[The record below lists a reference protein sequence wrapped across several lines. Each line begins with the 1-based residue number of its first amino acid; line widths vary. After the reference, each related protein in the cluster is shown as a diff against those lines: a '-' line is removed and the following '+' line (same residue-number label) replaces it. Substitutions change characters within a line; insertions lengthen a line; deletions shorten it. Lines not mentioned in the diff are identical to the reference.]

1 MGVSGVPLRFGAWM
15 LALSLS
21 FTAVGCLSPL
31 NKQSV
36 ALSSATTPVVTQAAS
51 AYQGANALHNL
62 REDYDA
68 VQQFDDPNQVYNPRN
83 TQPLLSD
90 KDLHARLAVLSA
102 FQLYAKTLVAIT
114 NNTDSPELQAASKSL
129 GDSLTANVN
138 TIAPS
143 IETAAGITP
152 AVASTTETTV
162 TNTSGNTTTTTTST
176 STTPAP
182 VITQGAQ
189 NAAAVAIDALGQ
201 YLVSRKIKK
210 ELPAK
215 IEAMDPHVQTL
226 CKLLEDDIGILQD
239 QEKRDYDRIIDLQ
252 TLFLRENKTMDPLER
267 RTEIMKLP
275 EIARQQQA
283 AEQQLSGLHGAI
295 VRLELTH
302 HALAAEAQGNN
313 PEGLKD
319 KLADLESAAGDLG
332 KFYSSVSA
340 EGENKSAKGE
350 AK

>member
-1 MGVSGVPLRFGAWM
+1 MQPRRERIAVGVSGVPLRFGAWM

-21 FTAVGCLSPL
+21 LSATGCLSPL

-36 ALSSATTPVVTQAAS
+36 ALSAATTPVVEQAAA

-62 REDYDA
+62 RQDYDA
-68 VQQFDDPNQVYNPRN
+68 TQQFDDPNQVYNPKN
-83 TQPLLSD
+83 NQPLLSD
-90 KDLHARLAVLSA
+90 KDLHARLVVLYA

-114 NNTDSPELQAASKSL
+114 NNTDSPELQAASQSL
-129 GDSLTANVN
+129 GSSLTANAN
-138 TIAPS
+138 TIVPS
-143 IETAAGITP
+143 IESAAGLTP
-152 AVASTTETTV
+152 AVGSTTTTV
-162 TNTSGNTTTTTTST
+162 TATTTTTTTS
-176 STTPAP
+176 PAP
-182 VITQGAQ
+182 VITQGGQ
-189 NAAAVAIDALGQ
+189 NAAVAAIDALGQ

-226 CKLLEDDIGILQD
+226 CKLLEDDISILQD

-267 RTEIMKLP
+267 RTQIMTLP
-275 EIARQQQA
+275 EIARQQKA
-283 AEQQLSGLHGAI
+283 AEQNLSGLQNAI
-295 VRLELTH
+295 TRLELTH

-313 PEGLKD
+313 PEGLKE

-332 KFYSSVSA
+332 KFYSSLSA
-340 EGENKSAKGE
+340 TGQNPTGGNQ
-350 AK
+350 